1 MHIRAHEVGRR
12 AVMHPSVVDG
22 GTCLP
27 TGILEVAS
35 IGRSL
40 KLVGVDAGFVVSRH
54 VLLDDQ

>member
-1 MHIRAHEVGRR
+1 MVALIDVNVHTQSC
-12 AVMHPSVVDG
+12 PLDG

>member
-1 MHIRAHEVGRR
+1 
-12 AVMHPSVVDG
+12 MHPSVDG